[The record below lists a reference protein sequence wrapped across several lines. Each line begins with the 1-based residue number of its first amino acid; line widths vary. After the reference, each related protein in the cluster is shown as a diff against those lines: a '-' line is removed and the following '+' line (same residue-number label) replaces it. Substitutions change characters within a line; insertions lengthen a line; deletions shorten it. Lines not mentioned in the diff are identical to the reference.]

1 MNSKSDD
8 ELAVRQAKISALKVA
23 FKSSEGHL
31 ASSFSVMDILYVLY
45 KYLIIPNGETNSFIL
60 SKGHASLGFYAVLCE
75 LGLIQEQTLD
85 TFCEFDSAL
94 GGHPDR
100 NKLKCAVAS
109 TGSLG
114 HGVPQAVGIAL
125 ARKIKNLPGRVFVL
139 VGDGE
144 LNEGSVW
151 EGLLI
156 ASHHKL
162 NNLTII
168 VDANRSSNRAVEMGD
183 ISIKLSAFG
192 LNCATV
198 DGHNHTDLL
207 AALQQTSDG
216 PPIGII
222 SNTVKGKGVVDME
235 NNPAWHHA
243 APTLDQLDSFIKEL
257 R

>member
-1 MNSKSDD
+1 MSSMSED
-8 ELAVRQAKISALKVA
+8 ERAVRRAKVSALKTA

-31 ASSFSVMDILYVLY
+31 ASSFSVMDILFVLY
-45 KYLIIPNGETNSFIL
+45 KYLIIPTGETNTFIL
-60 SKGHASLGFYAVLCE
+60 SKGHASLGFYSVLCE
-75 LGLIQEQTLD
+75 LGLIQEKTLD

-100 NKLKCAVAS
+100 NKLRYAVAS

-125 ARKIKNLPGRVFVL
+125 ARKIKNLPGQVFVL

-151 EGLLI
+151 EALLI

-162 NNLTII
+162 SNLTII
-168 VDANRSSNRAVEMGD
+168 VDANRSSNRAVQMGD
-183 ISIKLSAFG
+183 ISLKLSAFG
-192 LNCATV
+192 LNCETV
-198 DGHNHTDLL
+198 DGHNHAGLR
-207 AALQQTSDG
+207 AALHLTSGG
-216 PPIGII
+216 PPMGIVA
-222 SNTVKGKGVVDME
+222 NTVKGKGVVEME
-235 NNPAWHHA
+235 DNPAWHHA
-243 APTLDQLDSFIKEL
+243 APTQDQLDSFMKEL